1 MSIHTDD
8 SSKSNPATFKEAGF
22 WLFLNSNRCLLR
34 RYFEC
39 GGEEIALTK
48 SPFSVW
54 MWLLP
59 FTNLDLA
66 LVPQSGPKTGQER
79 RRDGT
84 VEIHLPDRRVGRY
97 LRGLQPARLHVRRGV
112 RYGIWRTGVRPANR
126 LRGQRAMFAGRPHV
140 QERQR
145 AVRVREGS
153 VRSGSCSMQGR
164 RLMHHAWCRVRRRM
178 QAPALLWRRQR
189 PSTGESGR
197 RRRLPNVRIRWHD
210 HHYLKHT
217 SRWSW
222 RRGWRRRPRAVVL
235 RQVRRTRL
243 LRLRSVRRHL
253 RRRPHLRL
261 RRMDRDRRSRFVRR
275 RRFRRRRRNRRFRRS
290 NHQLE

>member
-1 MSIHTDD
+1 MERL
-8 SSKSNPATFKEAGF
+8 KFTFLIAALAVTFAVFSQHGCTFDEEFGTG
-22 WLFLNSNRCLLR
+22 S
-34 RYFEC
+34 
-39 GGEEIALTK
+39 GGQASDQPIGCEDNAPCSPEGLTCK
-48 SPFSVW
+48 
-54 MWLLP
+54 
-59 FTNLDLA
+59 N
-66 LVPQSGPKTGQER
+66 GNER
-79 RRDGT
+79 F
-84 VEIHLPDRRVGRY
+84 VCVK
-97 LRGLQPARLHVRRGV
+97 
-112 RYGIWRTGVRPANR
+112 
-126 LRGQRAMFAGRPHV
+126 
-140 QERQR
+140 
-145 AVRVREGS
+145 GS